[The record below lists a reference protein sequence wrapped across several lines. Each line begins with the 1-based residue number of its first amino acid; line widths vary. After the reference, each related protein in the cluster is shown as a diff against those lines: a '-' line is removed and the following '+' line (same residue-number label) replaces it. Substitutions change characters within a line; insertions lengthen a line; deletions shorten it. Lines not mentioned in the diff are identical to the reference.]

1 MSAWSFPVFYLVGVV
16 VATERK
22 GRSILQVSL
31 SLTTDSSSLLVMP
44 KHSIWTPSGPLF
56 FKVGTTIPFPRGTAT
71 DLNATLNRC
80 VNNTTPVVSQ
90 PFMFHILAVTW
101 STWAVGVKFVSRRL
115 LLQALLSNPKC
126 LWSTSRSLRSSPDPL
141 VTRVAPTMSTDVPQ
155 EHYGVRTEA
164 KYSNQPCVVQ
174 AQTTAF
180 VPGAWICI
188 FGI

>member
-16 VATERK
+16 VATDRK

-126 LWSTSRSLRSSPDPL
+126 LWSTSRSLRSSLITFYCPGRDSDGCSSQSWPSSYPG
-141 VTRVAPTMSTDVPQ
+141 RSHH
-155 EHYGVRTEA
+155 EHWR
-164 KYSNQPCVVQ
+164 P
-174 AQTTAF
+174 
-180 VPGAWICI
+180 PGALWSQNR
-188 FGI
+188 G